1 MRRPRGRLWVMLW
14 LVFVLGILFWVVAR
28 QTASVVA
35 AAELDSLRV
44 ERSDLEAQRTELI
57 GRVRRA
63 ESRRVLGERVEKIGL
78 RAAVDSEIVILAAPD
93 TLRR

>member
-1 MRRPRGRLWVMLW
+1 MLW